1 MLTHEISHAA
11 LFSYHVFLPLDLE
24 EEVADFHKKYVNLI
38 EQVLNNPQIKLGEI
52 TL

>member
-1 MLTHEISHAA
+1 MA
-11 LFSYHVFLPLDLE
+11 LSKNSEVAKIITE

-52 TL
+52 TI